1 MGILLLIIAVI
12 VVSGVIGVT
21 TAINREHH
29 RVRAVA
35 AAGRQGS
42 FTPYELAYLSGGPRR
57 VVNTALALMARQGMV
72 RVSRGG
78 NVHAVSDVRS
88 AQDPV
93 ERAVLEAVSARPGG
107 VSAATLRHE
116 VGNGPVMDGLRFHLT
131 GLGLLLPDG
140 SMTTVRTRVNILL
153 LLVCVSVALLG
164 AVIVALLADVVAW
177 DAGTSLAALVLGV
190 ASMIGVVGHIEGRKA
205 LRNTLT
211 SAGSDELSRLR
222 RVHTRGATRSTAP
235 EMAFAI
241 GFPVA
246 LYGLG
251 ELGDPQLVSE
261 IGSEDQRNNTSGSAC
276 AAGACGGG
284 SSSGGFGGGDFGS
297 SSGGSSS
304 GGSSCSS
311 GGGSSC
317 SSGGCGGG
325 GCGGG

>member
-21 TAINREHH
+21 TAIHREHR
-29 RVRAVA
+29 RVRAVV
-35 AAGRQGS
+35 AAGRQDS

-78 NVHAVSDVRS
+78 NIHAVSDVRS

-93 ERAVLEAVSARPGG
+93 ERVVLEAVSAHPGG

-153 LLVCVSVALLG
+153 LLVCASVTLLV

-222 RVHTRGATRSTAP
+222 RVHVPGATRSAAP

-246 LYGLG
+246 LYGLS
-251 ELGDPQLVSE
+251 ELDDPQLMSE
-261 IGSEDQRNNTSGSAC
+261 LGSENHRFSVGGGC

-284 SSSGGFGGGDFGS
+284 SSSGDFGGGDFGS